1 MITLEIGTDNE
12 MKILNDVTEFLKTL
26 TKYKKEEDK
35 EMIYD
40 KQS

>member
-26 TKYKKEEDK
+26 NKYKKEEDK
-35 EMIYD
+35 ENER
-40 KQS
+40 